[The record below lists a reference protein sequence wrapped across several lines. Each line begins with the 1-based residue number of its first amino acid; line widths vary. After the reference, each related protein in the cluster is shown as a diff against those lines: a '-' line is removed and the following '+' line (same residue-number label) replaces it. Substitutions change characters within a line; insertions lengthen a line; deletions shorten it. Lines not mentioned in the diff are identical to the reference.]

1 MISKI
6 IIKKP
11 SDCYNEVVFIQP
23 YCSWVAN
30 IFKYSN
36 PTGTCFY
43 VIGGKTA
50 TWGVLHHPILMLN
63 EEWATNVNLLALA
76 IVFFR

>member
-1 MISKI
+1 MTSKI

-30 IFKYSN
+30 IFKYSD
-36 PTGTCFY
+36 PARTFFY
-43 VIGGKTA
+43 GIGG
-50 TWGVLHHPILMLN
+50 
-63 EEWATNVNLLALA
+63 
-76 IVFFR
+76 